1 MDQEPIIVYVDEDL
15 EELIPEFLE
24 NRHEDVS
31 AIRNLL
37 STGDLSEIQRL
48 GHSMKG
54 SGGGYGFF
62 KLTEI
67 GSEIEEAA
75 KTGDVKIIDET
86 VVHLEDYLANLK
98 IIYQEMD

>member
-1 MDQEPIIVYVDEDL
+1 MAQEPIVIYVDEDL

-24 NRHEDVS
+24 NRHEDVA

-37 STGDLSEIQRL
+37 QAGDLPEIQRL

-62 KLTEI
+62 ELTDI
-67 GSEIEEAA
+67 GGTIEEAA
-75 KTGDVKIIDET
+75 KHGNIRIIDES
-86 VVHLEDYLANLK
+86 VLYLEDYLSK
-98 IIYQEMD
+98 VEVVYKEM